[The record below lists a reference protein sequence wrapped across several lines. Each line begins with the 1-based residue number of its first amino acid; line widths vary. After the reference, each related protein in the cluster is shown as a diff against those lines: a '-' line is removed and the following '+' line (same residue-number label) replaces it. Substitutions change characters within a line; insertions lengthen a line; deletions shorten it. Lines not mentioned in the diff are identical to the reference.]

1 MAKRDFY
8 EVLGVTKIAS
18 ADEIKKAYRKQALE
32 HHPDRNPNNKAAED
46 KFKEAA
52 EAYEVL
58 SDADK
63 KARYDRYGHAG
74 VSDQGGGGYSSSGGM
89 TMEDI
94 LRLRLYAEFE
104 NYKKRA
110 LKEKIDY
117 MATAAQDTLTAL
129 LPVLDDFDRAKK
141 AADAENSPEPFS
153 EGVTLVYHKL
163 NTTLKNKGLTA
174 MESTGKAF
182 DPEFHEAVV
191 EIPAPSEDR
200 KGKVMDTIE
209 TGYQLK
215 DKIIRYAKVVVGK

>member
-1 MAKRDFY
+1 MNDKEL
-8 EVLGVTKIAS
+8 EVNLESTMEELEQSEVTDLNEEAVENEQTQD
-18 ADEIKKAYRKQALE
+18 AQA
-32 HHPDRNPNNKAAED
+32 
-46 KFKEAA
+46 
-52 EAYEVL
+52 
-58 SDADK
+58 
-63 KARYDRYGHAG
+63 
-74 VSDQGGGGYSSSGGM
+74 SSGQELENLKM
-89 TMEDI
+89 QHEELKDKY
-94 LRLRLYAEFE
+94 LRLYAEFE

-153 EGVTLVYHKL
+153 EGVTLVSNKL